1 MGETMKGV
9 RIHAPGDLRLD
20 RIGVPELGPFD
31 VKIAVAH
38 TGVCGTDLHI
48 YDGWQMGP
56 MVTLQ
61 NYPAL
66 IGHELAG
73 TIAAVGE
80 AVTTR
85 RVGERVTVQP
95 QIYCGV
101 CVMCERG
108 NGNMCRNKIR
118 FAHGGSWA
126 DYLVVNEK
134 QAYRIPDAV
143 STELAS
149 LSEPLG
155 CAMRAVERARISPG
169 DTALVTGGG
178 TIGLMLVALA
188 KRLGTSLVACSEPV
202 AARRQ
207 LAKRLGADL
216 VFDPVNEDLE
226 GLIGSA
232 TAGVGF
238 DISFEASGAIPAAE
252 ACIAAVRD
260 GGTVIQMAISH
271 PDEHL
276 RIRPLDVCLREIDIR
291 GTVLMQSNMESVL
304 RLMPQLGLEP
314 MITHVLPLAAA
325 TEAILMCKRG
335 EATKVLFDPTL

>member
-1 MGETMKGV
+1 MGRTARASVMTGREFEI
-9 RIHAPGDLRLD
+9 REYP
-20 RIGVPELGPFD
+20 VPEVEPGRVLVKQELGG
-31 VKIAVAH
+31 I
-38 TGVCGTDLHI
+38 CGTDLHI
-48 YDGWQMGP
+48 YDGWQMGS

-73 TIAAVGE
+73 TVAEVGS

-95 QIYCGV
+95 QVYCGV

-108 NGNMCRNKIR
+108 NGNMCCNKIR

-134 QAYRIPDAV
+134 QAYLVPDAV

-188 KRLGTSLVACSEPV
+188 RRLGASLVACSEPV
-202 AARRQ
+202 AARRR
-207 LAKRLGADL
+207 LARRLGADV
-216 VFDPVNEDLE
+216 VFDPFNEDLA
-226 GLIGSA
+226 GLVDSA

-276 RIRPLDVCLREIDIR
+276 SIRPLDICLREIDIR

-314 MITHVLPLAAA
+314 MITHVLPLAQAP
-325 TEAILMCKRG
+325 EAVLMCKRG

>member
-1 MGETMKGV
+1 MSEMMKGV

-20 RIGVPELGPFD
+20 RVAVPELGPLD
-31 VKIAVAH
+31 VQIAVAH

-73 TIAAVGE
+73 TVTAVGE

-101 CVMCERG
+101 CLMCERG

-118 FAHGGSWA
+118 FEHGGSWA

-134 QAYRIPDAV
+134 QAYRVPDAV

-155 CAMRAVERARISPG
+155 CAMRGVERARMAPG

-188 KRLGTSLVACSEPV
+188 KRLGASLVACSEPV
-202 AARRQ
+202 PARRV
-207 LAKRLGADL
+207 LAQRVGADL
-216 VFDPVNEDLE
+216 VFDPGSEE
-226 GLIGSA
+226 IAGLVDSA
-232 TAGVGF
+232 TGGTGF
-238 DISFEASGAIPAAE
+238 DVCFEASGAIPAAE

-260 GGTVIQMAISH
+260 GGTVIQIAISH
-271 PDEHL
+271 PDVHL
-276 RIRPLDVCLREIDIR
+276 EIRPLDVCLREIDIR

-304 RLMPQLGLEP
+304 RLLPQLGLEP
-314 MITHVLPLAAA
+314 MITHVLPLSEAP
-325 TEAILMCKRG
+325 EAILMCKRG